1 MRSATSWEIIDKH
14 GKRDLWL
21 PDDFVLPP
29 PPRPPTL
36 PNNNSMKSISPST
49 SSSASSFSFSSIS
62 SSTSSTSSQY
72 RPSLSVASDEINS
85 ITMLQ

>member
-1 MRSATSWEIIDKH
+1 
-14 GKRDLWL
+14 
-21 PDDFVLPP
+21 
-29 PPRPPTL
+29 
-36 PNNNSMKSISPST
+36 MKSISPST

-72 RPSLSVASDEINS
+72 RPSLSVASDEISS